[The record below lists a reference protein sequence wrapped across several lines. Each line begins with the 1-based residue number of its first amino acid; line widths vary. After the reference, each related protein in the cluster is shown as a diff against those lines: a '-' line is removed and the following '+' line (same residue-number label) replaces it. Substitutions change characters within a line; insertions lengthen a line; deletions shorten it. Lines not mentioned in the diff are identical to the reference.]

1 MYVSTPRARGFP
13 PHQKGRNMVRVWSY
27 VKNRTDESQSY
38 KSWRL
43 ANGIVSCIPDGILL
57 VQGRT
62 VTVPPRGILKVPTP
76 EWADTLRR
84 QPWAEEVPE
93 EEALALVEMLNAPAH
108 VPEIEDV
115 PEPEI
120 AEVQETPP
128 QKRRTPRKRK
138 AN

>member
-1 MYVSTPRARGFP
+1 
-13 PHQKGRNMVRVWSY
+13 MVRVWSY

-43 ANGIVSCIPDGILL
+43 ANGIVSCIPDGILI

-84 QPWAEEVPE
+84 QPWAEEIPE
-93 EEALALVEMLNAPAH
+93 EEALALVETLNAPVN

-115 PEPEI
+115 PEPET
-120 AEVQETPP
+120 AVVQEIPTP
-128 QKRRTPRKRK
+128 KRRTPRRPTGSIPSSPWSTI
-138 AN
+138 APWPG